1 MYIQEEGVLGIKVP
15 EKKGEKPSSDKENV
29 TDMDKLI
36 DGEEER
42 GDEFLPP
49 LFVD

>member
-1 MYIQEEGVLGIKVP
+1 MCIQEEGILQIKVP
-15 EKKGEKPSSDKENV
+15 ERKDGKSNQDEEKV
-29 TDMDKLI
+29 TDMDKLLN
-36 DGEEER
+36 GEEER